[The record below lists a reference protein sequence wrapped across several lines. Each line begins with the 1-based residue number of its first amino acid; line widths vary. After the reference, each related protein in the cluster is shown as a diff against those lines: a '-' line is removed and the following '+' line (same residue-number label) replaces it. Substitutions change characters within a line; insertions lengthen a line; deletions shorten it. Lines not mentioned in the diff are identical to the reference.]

1 MEGKVPRQQMR
12 YEKLVLKNFFLIVRW
27 NYKRIGDNL
36 PDSTSNACNKTS
48 GLSRKQF
55 DTLLASAILIFE
67 NFYADWLCSLKIMK
81 PYLEEI
87 LKYMAD
93 KVQIIRIN
101 ADDIQALCKEFQIDA
116 LPVLQFYQNLM
127 SNNVFF

>member
-1 MEGKVPRQQMR
+1 
-12 YEKLVLKNFFLIVRW
+12 
-27 NYKRIGDNL
+27 
-36 PDSTSNACNKTS
+36 
-48 GLSRKQF
+48 
-55 DTLLASAILIFE
+55 
-67 NFYADWLCSLKIMK
+67 MK

>member
-12 YEKLVLKNFFLIVRW
+12 YEKLVLKKFINCKFE

-36 PDSTSNACNKTS
+36 PESTRNACNKTL
-48 GLSRKQF
+48 GLSRKNL
-55 DTLLASAILIFE
+55 DTLLAYAILIFE

-81 PYLEEI
+81 PYLEVI

-101 ADDIQALCKEFQIDA
+101 ANNIQALGKEFRIDA
-116 LPVLQFYQNLM
+116 LPVVQLYQNLM